1 MTNIISMIK
10 KITLSFLSILFL
22 TSIPLVLFAQNNDVE
37 MADIMRAN
45 GKIYVVVTVVSI
57 VLFALLI
64 YLMIIDKKVRKLE
77 RAKNKE

>member
-1 MTNIISMIK
+1 MIK